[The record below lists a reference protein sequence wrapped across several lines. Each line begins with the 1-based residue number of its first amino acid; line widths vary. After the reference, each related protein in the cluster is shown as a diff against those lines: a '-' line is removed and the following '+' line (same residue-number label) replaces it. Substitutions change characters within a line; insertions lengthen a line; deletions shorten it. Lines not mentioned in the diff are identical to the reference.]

1 MLARIARHARC
12 VTGLTGLQM
21 RETTELPDGAMAWV
35 EQAAGVAIAEATSL
49 PGGAGQRRY
58 WRLRL
63 ANGASRVLMWARN
76 EDPEILP
83 PALRDQNACA
93 AFTTV
98 TELLAQADIPVPE
111 LFAVSPERAWIL
123 LEDLGETHLFDLQDA
138 PLARAREQ
146 AIELLGRVHGLEGD
160 AARLPFSR
168 VFDREWIR
176 FELRLFSDRL
186 KRQGPQLDQTLD
198 ELARA
203 IETLPRSLCLRDY
216 QSHNLMID
224 ADGALRVIDYQD
236 ALLAPPELDLASFLY
251 DSYVEMSRGTRD
263 ALLDQYR
270 AATGRPISTASLA
283 LLTVQR
289 KCKDASRFH
298 LLVSDKGDERYRS
311 AFENACQTLRD
322 ALNDVAPRH
331 PALTRGLHEALG
343 ELTL

>member
-1 MLARIARHARC
+1 
-12 VTGLTGLQM
+12 M
-21 RETTELPDGAMAWV
+21 RETTELPDGAQAWV
-35 EQAAGVAIAEATSL
+35 EDAAGVAISETTSL

-63 ANGASRVLMWARN
+63 ATGASRVLMWARN
-76 EDPEILP
+76 ENPEILP

-98 TELLAQADIPVPE
+98 TELLARADIPVPE

-123 LEDLGETHLFDLQDA
+123 LEDLGETHLFDLQNA
-138 PLARAREQ
+138 ALAEARMR
-146 AIELLGRVHGLEGD
+146 AIELLGRVHSLEGD

-176 FELRLFSDRL
+176 FELRLFSGRL
-186 KRQGPQLDQTLD
+186 KRQGPQLEQTLD
-198 ELARA
+198 ELALA
-203 IETLPRSLCLRDY
+203 IEALPRCLCLRDY

-224 ADGALRVIDYQD
+224 DAGALRLIDYQD
-236 ALLAPPELDLASFLY
+236 ALLAPAELDLASFLY
-251 DSYVEMSRGTRD
+251 DSYIEMSRGTRE

-270 AATGRPISTASLA
+270 AATGRQISTGSLA
-283 LLTVQR
+283 LLTLQR

-298 LLVSDKGDERYRS
+298 LLVSEKGDERYRG

-322 ALNDVAPRH
+322 ALNEVAPTH
-331 PALTRGLHEALG
+331 PTLTHGLDDALG